1 MLKKIN
7 LLVERPGETRVRVVV
22 QVSSDP
28 GPVEG
33 FDLEV
38 RTKGGVGGRGR
49 SDRPAALD
57 TSDVVS
63 RATLDAFLDHVTRFE
78 PADSL
83 ITVQAFERDALRL
96 LVVLDVRDPI
106 PDPIPVD
113 LIHHG

>member
-1 MLKKIN
+1 MLEKIN

-22 QVSSDP
+22 EVS
-28 GPVEG
+28 
-33 FDLEV
+33 LEPFLFEEAEV
-38 RTKGGVGGRGR
+38 LTKGGAGGPGW
-49 SDRPAALD
+49 SDRPAVLD

-63 RATLDAFLDHVTRFE
+63 KATLDAFLDRVTRFE

-83 ITVQAFERDALRL
+83 VKVQAFEGDARQL

-113 LIHHG
+113 LIHHA